1 MAVLNSKATS
11 AEMAAAKATNEASI
25 VAPKT
30 ERIGFLL
37 QPRFSMLSLF
47 SALEPL
53 RVVNRFSGSL
63 FSWHFLSIDGEP
75 VMSSS
80 GIPVAA
86 EQSIE
91 SASANDFSIIFVC
104 ASFEPEQTIDK
115 QLVSWLRL
123 MGRKGL
129 VLGGIETGCYALAYA
144 NLLDDHE
151 IALHWESKLA
161 FQESFPLLKTSEQL
175 YQIDDKRITCA
186 GGASSMDMMLDLI
199 ERKHGKVL
207 SEQICAAFMHEPVA
221 HSNALQRLQTVQRL
235 GIRHADVA
243 RVIDIME
250 QHLEEPLTVA
260 ELVET
265 SGIEQRKLE
274 RIFKQHCHDSP
285 IGFYLRLRLERA
297 RQLLKQSQM
306 SVVAVAVA
314 CGFHSPEYFSR
325 RYRKVFGMSPRED
338 RKLAAELSRMSLNRF
353 E

>member
-1 MAVLNSKATS
+1 MSSLTPKSKT
-11 AEMAAAKATNEASI
+11 K
-25 VAPKT
+25 PKT

-53 RVVNRFSGSL
+53 RVVNRFAGSL
-63 FSWHFLSIDGEP
+63 FSWHFLSVDGEA

-91 SASANDFSIIFVC
+91 GTDDSANDSDFSIIFVC

-115 QLVSWLRL
+115 RLINWLRQ

-144 NLLDDHE
+144 NLLDNHA
-151 IALHWESKLA
+151 IALHWESKPA
-161 FQESFPLLKTSEQL
+161 FKESFPHLETSDYLFQVDE
-175 YQIDDKRITCA
+175 KRITCA
-186 GGASSMDMMLDLI
+186 GGASSMDMMLHLI
-199 ERKHGKVL
+199 ERQHGKVL
-207 SEQICAAFMHEPVA
+207 SDQICASFMHEPMTQ
-221 HSNALQRLQTVQRL
+221 SNPLQRLQTVQRL

-243 RVIDIME
+243 KVIEIME
-250 QHLEEPLTVA
+250 QHLEEPLTA
-260 ELVET
+260 LELVQK
-265 SGIEQRKLE
+265 SGVEQRKLE
-274 RIFKQHCHDSP
+274 RLFKKHCHDTP

-297 RQLLKQSQM
+297 RQLLQQTQM

-338 RKLAAELSRMSLNRF
+338 RKLAPELSRMSLNRF
-353 E
+353 D

>member
-1 MAVLNSKATS
+1 MSLQISK
-11 AEMAAAKATNEASI
+11 
-25 VAPKT
+25 PRT

-63 FSWHFLSIDGEP
+63 FSWHFLSVDGEP

-91 SASANDFSIIFVC
+91 SATDDDFSIIFVC
-104 ASFEPEQTIDK
+104 ASFEPELTIDK
-115 QLVSWLRL
+115 QLTNWLRL
-123 MGRKGL
+123 MARKGL

-144 NLLDDHE
+144 NLLDDHA

-161 FQESFPLLKTSEQL
+161 FQESFPHLKTTEQL
-175 YQIDDKRITCA
+175 YQVDEKRITCA
-186 GGASSMDMMLDLI
+186 GGATSMDMMLDLI
-199 ERKHGKVL
+199 ARKHGKVL
-207 SEQICAAFMHEPVA
+207 SEQICAAFMHEPVTP
-221 HSNALQRLQTVQRL
+221 SNSMQRLQTVQRL
-235 GIRHADVA
+235 GIRHPDVTQ
-243 RVIDIME
+243 VIEIME
-250 QHLEEPLTVA
+250 QHLEEPLNIA
-260 ELVET
+260 QLVEM

-274 RIFKQHCHDSP
+274 RLFKKHCHDSP

-297 RQLLKQSQM
+297 RQLLKQSRL
-306 SVVAVAVA
+306 SVVDVAVA

-325 RYRKVFGMSPRED
+325 RYRKVFGKSPRED
-338 RKLAAELSRMSLNRF
+338 RKLAPELSRMSLN
-353 E
+353 